1 MLSRSNIIQFLKYN
15 VGGTLYFVSA
25 WLIITFGTK
34 YLGLW
39 WANLLGN
46 GVGILLNYLTQRF
59 WAFSDRKRSTLSTSW
74 RYGVIT
80 VVNLFLSYFILK
92 FLTNLGVPLWLAQ
105 FFSAGFFTF
114 WNWIWYRYWVFTGK
128 YKV

>member
-114 WNWIWYRYWVFTGK
+114 WNWIWYRYWVFK
-128 YKV
+128 KRQK